1 MMAQE
6 KQQANKGGSP
16 KLAIDCMLANVGSHI
31 EADGCVLEFSETGY
45 TRITPDRMRGGDFV
59 KVRLWVEDEEAFV
72 DIHLAEVKKV
82 YKHWIKVEVI
92 HVSQTDRLR
101 LNRCIDTPAAMH
113 IREPSLTDHLLIR
126 A

>member
-1 MMAQE
+1 MAQE
-6 KQQANKGGSP
+6 NQQTKGKSP
-16 KLAIDCMLANVGSHI
+16 KFAIDCMLANVGSHI

-72 DIHLAEVKKV
+72 DIQLAEVKKIHQ
-82 YKHWIKVEVI
+82 HWIKVELI
-92 HVSQTDRLR
+92 HVSHTDRLR
-101 LNRCIDTPAAMH
+101 LNRCIDTPAATH
-113 IREPSLTDHLLIR
+113 IRESSLIDHLLIR

>member
-1 MMAQE
+1 MAQE
-6 KQQANKGGSP
+6 NQQTKGKSP
-16 KLAIDCMLANVGSHI
+16 KFAIDCMLANVGSHI

-72 DIHLAEVKKV
+72 DIQLAEVKRIHQ
-82 YKHWIKVEVI
+82 HWIKVELI
-92 HVSQTDRLR
+92 HVSHTDRLR
-101 LNRCIDTPAAMH
+101 LNRCIDTPAATH
-113 IREPSLTDHLLIR
+113 IRESSLIDHLLIR